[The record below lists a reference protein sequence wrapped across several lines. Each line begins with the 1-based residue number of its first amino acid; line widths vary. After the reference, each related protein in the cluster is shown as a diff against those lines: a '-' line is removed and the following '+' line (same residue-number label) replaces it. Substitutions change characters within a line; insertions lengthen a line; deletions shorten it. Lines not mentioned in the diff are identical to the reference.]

1 MFENINL
8 EKVAIAVSFILSHL
22 SWIAVYGILL
32 LLVFVLPKYI
42 FSAARSILAH
52 MLFYIE
58 TAVFCL
64 FFRMKFSI
72 KRFPFASFFRLSKNC
87 DISITDGESIYR
99 IHLLSLISPFKT
111 AVTISRDGLCLTYI
125 SSASFRKRISE
136 EGTFLLL
143 SRDMLGYSSDKKVKM
158 PEFDKVNKIN
168 MTDVVLICPKPLLIC
183 SAGGY
188 GELYGIEE
196 INGILWGSY
205 RNLYKFLRRN
215 KS

>member
-1 MFENINL
+1 
-8 EKVAIAVSFILSHL
+8 
-22 SWIAVYGILL
+22 
-32 LLVFVLPKYI
+32 
-42 FSAARSILAH
+42 
-52 MLFYIE
+52 
-58 TAVFCL
+58 
-64 FFRMKFSI
+64 
-72 KRFPFASFFRLSKNC
+72 
-87 DISITDGESIYR
+87 
-99 IHLLSLISPFKT
+99 
-111 AVTISRDGLCLTYI
+111 
-125 SSASFRKRISE
+125 
-136 EGTFLLL
+136 
-143 SRDMLGYSSDKKVKM
+143 MLGYSSDKKVKM